1 MHLIESL
8 YIHFPFCKHLCN
20 YCDFYKSIPQNFSQD
35 LETFHSLFEK
45 QWKIHQELLSTEQAA
60 FSKLKTLYIGG
71 GTPSLWKED
80 GALFLR
86 KFLAEKNL
94 NFASDYEF
102 TLEVNPATWTDE
114 GIRAWLES
122 GVNRFSIGVQ
132 SYREEFIKLLDR
144 VHDLGEVKKTLEYFS
159 HQKVNFSAD
168 LMLGLPHSREL
179 KRDVLLELKEMLEF
193 EPSHFSVYILT
204 VKPQYKL
211 FSDLPDESYIE
222 EEYLKVAEFLS
233 LHGFGH
239 YEVSN
244 YSLPGKESL
253 HNLQYWKGSSVA
265 ALGPSA
271 TGFIN
276 QGERAL
282 RYKWKTSDSAL
293 EKEPLTLKELNFE
306 KLYLALRTK
315 VGLEISH
322 LNPQNRSI
330 VENWI
335 GRNLAIQENQK
346 IYLNSR
352 GFLLLDSLI
361 LELN

>member
-20 YCDFYKSIPQNFSQD
+20 YCDFYKNIPQNFSQD
-35 LETFHSLFEK
+35 LKTFHSLFER
-45 QWKIHQELLSTEQAA
+45 QWKIHQELLSKEQAR
-60 FSKLKTLYIGG
+60 FSNLKTLYIGG

-80 GALFLR
+80 GALFFR
-86 KFLAEKNL
+86 KFCAENNL

-114 GIRAWLES
+114 GILAWLQS

-144 VHDLGEVKKTLEYFS
+144 VHDLNEVKKTLKYFAD
-159 HQKVNFSAD
+159 QKVNFSAD
-168 LMLGLPHSREL
+168 LMLGLPYSKEL
-179 KRDVLLELKEMLEF
+179 KRDVISELKQMLEY

-211 FSDLPDESYIE
+211 YSYLPDEAYIE

-233 LHGFGH
+233 LHGFVH

-244 YSLPGKESL
+244 YSLPGKESR

-271 TGFIN
+271 TGFLN
-276 QGERAL
+276 QGERGL
-282 RYKWKTSDSAL
+282 RYKWKTSDSSM
-293 EKEPLTLKELNFE
+293 EQEQLTLKELNFE
-306 KLYLALRTK
+306 KLYLSLRTNL
-315 VGLEISH
+315 GLDIDQLNSH
-322 LNPQNRSI
+322 NRSI
-330 VENWI
+330 VTNWI
-335 GRNLAIQENQK
+335 GRNLAIQEKQK

>member
-35 LETFHSLFEK
+35 IDSFHKLFQKE
-45 QWKIHQELLSTEQAA
+45 WNIHQQLLDSESAK
-60 FSKLKTLYIGG
+60 FSDLKTLYIGG

-86 KFLAEKNL
+86 KFLKDKNL

-102 TLEVNPATWTDE
+102 TLEVNPQTWTE
-114 GIRAWLES
+114 AGIHEWRET
-122 GVNRFSIGVQ
+122 GVNRFSIGIQ
-132 SYREEFIKLLDR
+132 SFREDFIKLLDR
-144 VHDLGEVKKTLEYFS
+144 VHDLPEVKKTLSFFS
-159 HQKVNFSAD
+159 AQQVNFSAD
-168 LMLGLPHSREL
+168 LMLGLPHSHEL
-179 KRDVLLELKEMLEF
+179 KRDVISELTQMLDYG
-193 EPSHFSVYILT
+193 PSHFSVYILT

-211 FSDLPDESYIE
+211 FSHLPDEAYIE
-222 EEYLKVAEFLS
+222 EEYLKVAEFLAR
-233 LHGFGH
+233 HGFDH

-244 YSLPGKESL
+244 YALPGKQSM

-271 TGFIN
+271 TGFLN
-276 QGERAL
+276 QDTLGL

-293 EKEPLTLKELNFE
+293 EKEVLTQKELNFE
-306 KLYLALRTK
+306 KLYLSLRTNI
-315 VGLEISH
+315 GLQIADLTE
-322 LNPQNRSI
+322 LNKLV
-330 VENWI
+330 VESWI
-335 GRNLAIQENQK
+335 DRDLAVRENEK
-346 IYLNSR
+346 IRLNSR

>member
-20 YCDFYKSIPQNFSQD
+20 YCDFYKTIPQNFSQD
-35 LETFHSLFEK
+35 LNNFHSLFERE
-45 QWKIHQELLSTEQAA
+45 WTIHEELLAKENAQ
-60 FSKLKTLYIGG
+60 FSSLKTLYIGG

-86 KFLAEKNL
+86 NFLREKHF

-102 TLEVNPATWTDE
+102 TLEVNPATWTDQ
-114 GIRAWLES
+114 GIQAWRET
-122 GVNRFSIGVQ
+122 GVNRFSVGIQ
-132 SYREEFIKLLDR
+132 SFREDFIKLLDR
-144 VHDLGEVKKTLEYFS
+144 VHDLSEVKKTLQFFS
-159 HQKVNFSAD
+159 DKKVNFSAD

-179 KRDVLLELKEMLEF
+179 KRDVISELSQMLDYG
-193 EPSHFSVYILT
+193 PSHFSVYILT

-211 FSDLPDESYIE
+211 YSHLPDEVYIE
-222 EEYLKVAEFLS
+222 EEYLKVADFLAK
-233 LHGFGH
+233 HGFNH

-244 YSLPGKESL
+244 YALVGKESL

-276 QGERAL
+276 QEDKAL

-293 EKEPLTLKELNFE
+293 EKEVLNQKELTFE
-306 KLYLALRTK
+306 KLYLSLRTNI
-315 VGLEISH
+315 GLEMSQLTDRNKSVVYKWIDRH
-322 LNPQNRSI
+322 L
-330 VENWI
+330 
-335 GRNLAIQENQK
+335 ATQENDRVR
-346 IYLNSR
+346 LNSR